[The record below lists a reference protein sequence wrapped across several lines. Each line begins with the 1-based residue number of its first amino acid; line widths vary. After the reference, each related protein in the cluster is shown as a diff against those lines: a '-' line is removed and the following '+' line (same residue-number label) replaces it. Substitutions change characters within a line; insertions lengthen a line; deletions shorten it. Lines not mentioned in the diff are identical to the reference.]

1 VQVRSDILVALR
13 LLNAARFSSGMSGA
27 VGAVREF
34 HAELDA
40 ATTASERLSAV
51 GTLSQGGLLALG
63 TAVKG
68 VSIGLGALAATTV
81 GFGIQFDATMQSN
94 TLAFSRFAGGAKQAQ
109 LFTKDLFQI
118 AANTPFSFSDITM
131 AGRRLLAFGFNVEET
146 TGLLKTMGDTISVT
160 GGGTDEILR
169 LAKALGD
176 IRAKG
181 RLMQQ
186 EMNQLANVG
195 IPIRD
200 ILARGGLEL
209 TADQLTNIGRAGIPA
224 QQAIDAIQA
233 GLNDMYGGG
242 AQQYLQTFTGQW
254 QRLRDNLRQAAGS
267 ATSNA
272 GLFGWM
278 TNGIK
283 FLNQSLPAV
292 NKFFAGDTFKSISG
306 TVGSALKTG
315 FGAIVDGVR
324 MLFDALKPAQPFFK
338 HILLPLLKGV
348 GVALLGLAV
357 GGFKI
362 AIFVI
367 KAFAE
372 ALGLIGKI
380 AGALHLDKIFMLIG
394 FVIGTFFGP
403 WLIRVIEWLGKF
415 SIVFRLAADAVRVIL
430 IPIRLLGAAFQSL
443 FGRIANVV
451 ASMGFM
457 TRFRSILV
465 GGFKSV
471 FLELGKLPGQLGLA
485 MIRLG
490 IKIGDAI
497 FTGMRQRLIHA
508 LASVFGLAV
517 GIGPKQIL
525 HALHVPGFA
534 AGGLL
539 EGIGLVGE
547 HGPELAQ
554 HTSGGTIITPLRGGA
569 APSFASA
576 GGNFNGGLRAHFSIP
591 VYIGRKQVAEAVGE
605 YISDRR
611 ARA

>member
-200 ILARGGLEL
+200 ILA
-209 TADQLTNIGRAGIPA
+209 P
-224 QQAIDAIQA
+224 
-233 GLNDMYGGG
+233 
-242 AQQYLQTFTGQW
+242 
-254 QRLRDNLRQAAGS
+254 
-267 ATSNA
+267 
-272 GLFGWM
+272 
-278 TNGIK
+278 
-283 FLNQSLPAV
+283 
-292 NKFFAGDTFKSISG
+292 
-306 TVGSALKTG
+306 
-315 FGAIVDGVR
+315 
-324 MLFDALKPAQPFFK
+324 
-338 HILLPLLKGV
+338 
-348 GVALLGLAV
+348 
-357 GGFKI
+357 
-362 AIFVI
+362 
-367 KAFAE
+367 
-372 ALGLIGKI
+372 
-380 AGALHLDKIFMLIG
+380 
-394 FVIGTFFGP
+394 
-403 WLIRVIEWLGKF
+403 
-415 SIVFRLAADAVRVIL
+415 
-430 IPIRLLGAAFQSL
+430 
-443 FGRIANVV
+443 
-451 ASMGFM
+451 
-457 TRFRSILV
+457 
-465 GGFKSV
+465 
-471 FLELGKLPGQLGLA
+471 
-485 MIRLG
+485 
-490 IKIGDAI
+490 
-497 FTGMRQRLIHA
+497 
-508 LASVFGLAV
+508 
-517 GIGPKQIL
+517 
-525 HALHVPGFA
+525 
-534 AGGLL
+534 
-539 EGIGLVGE
+539 
-547 HGPELAQ
+547 
-554 HTSGGTIITPLRGGA
+554 
-569 APSFASA
+569 
-576 GGNFNGGLRAHFSIP
+576 
-591 VYIGRKQVAEAVGE
+591 
-605 YISDRR
+605 
-611 ARA
+611 